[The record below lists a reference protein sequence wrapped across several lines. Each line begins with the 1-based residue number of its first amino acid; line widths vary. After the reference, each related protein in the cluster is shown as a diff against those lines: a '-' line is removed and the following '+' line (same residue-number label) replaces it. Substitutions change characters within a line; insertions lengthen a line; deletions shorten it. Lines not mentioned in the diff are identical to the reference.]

1 MLSHALPQRYQP
13 TSGRYTLGERDV
25 NERSHRCTAQIL
37 KSDGKVSCSQTFLPW
52 GTSHHVLLKMVTFS
66 FLFFLTRVFT
76 IVMRK
81 LQLHHDSHESINILS
96 IFLRDLTS
104 EDSWKVPRFT
114 LRGHVEL
121 WDMQHKFSSLYK
133 GGFSVRWRVSMKFF
147 TQVARI
153 KRSTPWS
160 KSMRRARRGRI
171 IN

>member
-81 LQLHHDSHESINILS
+81 LQLHHDSHESIYFQYSWEILLLKTRGKCHGSLCAVTWNFETCNINS
-96 IFLRDLTS
+96 QVFTRAAFQWDDVYPWNS
-104 EDSWKVPRFT
+104 SPR
-114 LRGHVEL
+114 LQGLNGQRPEAKACGVHAEE
-121 WDMQHKFSSLYK
+121 
-133 GGFSVRWRVSMKFF
+133 
-147 TQVARI
+147 
-153 KRSTPWS
+153 
-160 KSMRRARRGRI
+160 RI